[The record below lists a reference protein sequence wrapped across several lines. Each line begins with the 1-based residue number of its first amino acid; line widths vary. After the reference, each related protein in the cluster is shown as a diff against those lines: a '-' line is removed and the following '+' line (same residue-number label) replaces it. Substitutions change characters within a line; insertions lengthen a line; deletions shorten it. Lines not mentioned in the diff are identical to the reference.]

1 MTRIATEAEELVLIE
16 KRMRTAHSFDALPC
30 LKAKIEDLNE
40 AVIKLIYLPAAVDKD
55 TLATT
60 QLTWRQQLASLR
72 LYDLRYDCPTNA
84 GVLLFGS
91 NPLYFMPGA
100 YIQYV
105 KTDDTQRILD
115 KVKVE
120 KVFKGALYDVL
131 RNVDSFIKY
140 NICLSRPVRI
150 EGSFRDEDVVNYP
163 YKAIREF
170 VMNAIMHRNYESN
183 APIYIYEF
191 TDRIEI
197 SSGGGLYGNV
207 STSNFPNANDYRNPI
222 LAEGMKLL
230 GYVNRF
236 NFGIQDAQKSLAD
249 NGMLP
254 AEFNTESTVKFL
266 VTIRINKRW

>member
-1 MTRIATEAEELVLIE
+1 MTRIATEAETLVLIE

-30 LKAKIEDLNE
+30 LEAKIEDLNE
-40 AVIKLIYLPAAVDKD
+40 ALIKLIYLPAAIDKD
-55 TLATT
+55 TLTTT
-60 QLTWRQQLASLR
+60 QLTWAQQLASLR
-72 LYDLRYDCPTNA
+72 LYDLRYNCPTNA
-84 GVLLFGS
+84 AILLFGL

-105 KTDDTQRILD
+105 KTDDTKRNFDTIR
-115 KVKVE
+115 VE
-120 KVFKGALYDVL
+120 KVFKGSLYDVL
-131 RNVDSFIKY
+131 RNVDGFIKY

-150 EGSFRDEDVVNYP
+150 ERSFRDEEVVNYP
-163 YKAIREF
+163 YKTIHEF

-191 TDRIEI
+191 SDRIEI
-197 SSGGGLYGNV
+197 SNSGGLYGNV

-236 NFGIQDAQKSLAD
+236 DFGIQDAQKSLDD
-249 NGMLP
+249 NSMLP
-254 AEFNTESTVKFL
+254 AEFNTASPTNFL
-266 VTIRINKRW
+266 VTIKINKRW

>member
-1 MTRIATEAEELVLIE
+1 MTRIATEAETLVLIE

-30 LKAKIEDLNE
+30 LEAKIEDLNE
-40 AVIKLIYLPAAVDKD
+40 AVIKLIYLPAAIDKE

-60 QLTWRQQLASLR
+60 QLTWAQQLASLR
-72 LYDLRYDCPTNA
+72 LYDLRYNCPTNA
-84 GVLLFGS
+84 AILLFGL
-91 NPLYFMPGA
+91 NPLYFMPGS
-100 YIQYV
+100 YVQYV
-105 KTDDTQRILD
+105 KTEDTKRNFD
-115 KVKVE
+115 KIRVD

-131 RNVDSFIKY
+131 RNVDGFIKY
-140 NICLSRPVRI
+140 NICLSRPVRV
-150 EGSFRDEDVVNYP
+150 EKTFRDENVVNYP
-163 YKAIREF
+163 YKTIREF

-197 SSGGGLYGNV
+197 SNSGGLYGNV

-249 NGMLP
+249 NGMSP
-254 AEFNTESTVKFL
+254 AEFNTNSLTQFI
-266 VTIRINKRW
+266 VTIKINKRW